1 MTQAWR
7 VDKVEAYLSLKD
19 LEWYTDIEGTSE
31 ENLILDALLPLGSWL
46 DSDPVALIPSSVGKL
61 LNILVTFFPSA
72 KWAHK

>member
-31 ENLILDALLPLGSWL
+31 ENLILDALLPLGS
-46 DSDPVALIPSSVGKL
+46 
-61 LNILVTFFPSA
+61 
-72 KWAHK
+72 